1 MVNKNFQM
9 EIPMKVNIVKA
20 NLTVMVYMYG
30 KMELLTKEL
39 LWEES
44 VKAWGLWKIRKDS
57 SFKVNLLISLLQE
70 TAR

>member
-20 NLTVMVYMYG
+20 NLTVMVYTYG

-39 LWEES
+39 L
-44 VKAWGLWKIRKDS
+44 
-57 SFKVNLLISLLQE
+57 
-70 TAR
+70 

>member
-44 VKAWGLWKIRKDS
+44 VKAWELWKIQKDS
-57 SFKVNLLISLLQE
+57 SFKANLLINLPQE